1 MSGGTAGG
9 PDGLAGA
16 DIHPHA
22 RLMTVADSYDAMTSA
37 RPYRNA
43 LPIEEAARRLR
54 ANAGAQ
60 FATAAIEAF
69 DAVEESSRPSATRP
83 PRRRGSWPRRSQ
95 FLIRH
100 GLARGNVA

>member
-1 MSGGTAGG
+1 
-9 PDGLAGA
+9 
-16 DIHPHA
+16 
-22 RLMTVADSYDAMTSA
+22 MTVADSYDAMTSA

-69 DAVEESSRPSATRP
+69 DAVEEEFQTIRDTTAPHGGCRSNSRVTKASETCMRPSSFECSCEFRTSRLL
-83 PRRRGSWPRRSQ
+83 
-95 FLIRH
+95 F
-100 GLARGNVA
+100 VV